1 MATFWA
7 KLFGTEETT
16 VVALGGDFAINDHQA
31 GVPHFSRGEAPERV
45 VGPHPLDELL

>member
-31 GVPHFSRGEAPERV
+31 GVPHFFARGK
-45 VGPHPLDELL
+45 PLEEDEP